1 VAVDQFDSSGL
12 PDLSSCCVGARLFA
26 EELESI
32 PVPFSAAVTLCENPD
47 RSALRNAEAAFC
59 QQLQDAKASLEI
71 VVVFVASHGCQLDAE
86 LFFAVRDT
94 QVPTDADSSNAH
106 MAHFSENFMS
116 VNKLISR
123 IRGHWKGPLALI
135 ADTCRSPAYPD
146 LNVKP
151 GELSEQMSYTD
162 STLCCFS
169 TAARAAANDGMDGMP
184 NPFTTALLRCLFKS
198 GPPLRSTILNACSMP
213 GKDEQPSC
221 AIMKFPDVPLI
232 PAFCEIVYVGKV
244 LSDSAPQLDRLRK
257 AMERHENCPD
267 AVIAVVSSGTPDVL
281 KSINEVGVS
290 PWEIGTSTGS
300 SDGKRTL
307 SELSITT
314 YAKIVSAWEAR
325 SGLNPVELM
334 FLKAL
339 QCLFTCWMGF
349 RAERRKRAR

>member
-1 VAVDQFDSSGL
+1 
-12 PDLSSCCVGARLFA
+12 
-26 EELESI
+26 
-32 PVPFSAAVTLCENPD
+32 
-47 RSALRNAEAAFC
+47 
-59 QQLQDAKASLEI
+59 
-71 VVVFVASHGCQLDAE
+71 
-86 LFFAVRDT
+86 
-94 QVPTDADSSNAH
+94 
-106 MAHFSENFMS
+106 MAHFSENFVS

-135 ADTCRSPAYPD
+135 ADTCRSPAYPY

-151 GELSEQMSYTD
+151 SELSEQISYTD

-232 PAFCEIVYVGKV
+232 PAFCEIIYVGKV

-267 AVIAVVSSGTPDVL
+267 AAIAVVSSGTPDVL
-281 KSINEVGVS
+281 KSINEVGVL
-290 PWEIGTSTGS
+290 PWEFDTSTGL
-300 SDGKRTL
+300 SDGKRTV

-325 SGLNPVELM
+325 SGLNPVVLM

-339 QCLFTCWMGF
+339 QCLFTC
-349 RAERRKRAR
+349 